1 MFLLVE
7 AAVVVLSLMLLQGG
21 LGCKELSL
29 LICPT
34 LSDSI
39 SPDVTP
45 PPFSDVSDENNS
57 DENEVTAIS
66 DESNSSTDDT
76 VARESFGVAEL
87 FRVGTPPCRRRPRLA
102 SFSDVIEETAMT
114 DENDESSDDVV
125 LREIF
130 DTLEFGIESIC
141 WSSAAVLILLWLRLV
156 SSALLLSEFLI
167 TVTACPSSCC
177 GGGGGCC
184 C

>member
-87 FRVGTPPCRRRPRLA
+87 FRVGSPPPCRRRPRFA
-102 SFSDVIEETAMT
+102 SFSDLIEETAMT
-114 DENDESSDDVV
+114 DENDESSDDIV

-130 DTLEFGIESIC
+130 DTLELGIESTC
-141 WSSAAVLILLWLRLV
+141 CLSAAVMLLWLGLV
-156 SSALLLSEFLI
+156 SSNE
-167 TVTACPSSCC
+167 
-177 GGGGGCC
+177 
-184 C
+184 